1 NYVLGGLSP
10 ATNYQYYV
18 RQNCGAGGESA
29 WTGPFNFSTLCDV
42 ITSLPYTENFDTYG
56 IGSNAFPNCWERPV
70 TYVNGGV
77 TWPSIVT
84 YQSSNRLR
92 FQSLPTEATYA
103 VSPAFAEDINNL
115 RVKFQLRREGNSSG
129 TIDFGVMSDPFDLST
144 FELIE
149 TLNPANAVD
158 INYLFNLDTT
168 TLSGSNNYIAF
179 RHNSTANNW
188 YYWL

>member
-1 NYVLGGLSP
+1 
-10 ATNYQYYV
+10 
-18 RQNCGAGGESA
+18 
-29 WTGPFNFSTLCDV
+29 
-42 ITSLPYTENFDTYG
+42 
-56 IGSNAFPNCWERPV
+56 PV
-70 TYVNGGV
+70 TYVSGGV

-103 VSPAFAEDINNL
+103 VSPAFPEDINNL
-115 RVKFQLRREGNSSG
+115 RVKFQLRSEGNSSG

-158 INYLFNLDTT
+158 INYLLNLDTT

-188 YYWL
+188 YYWLDNFVVEILPTCVEPTSLTVADTTSNSTVLGWISDGTTFDIEWGIAGFTPSETPTVSGVANNYALTG